1 MRKRKG
7 FVLRQVCGENIIIS
21 EGIENIDFS
30 KLISMNSSSVYLW
43 EALGDSDF
51 DYNDIANLLIKE
63 YDIDMDTAIKD
74 AQILIGKWLDAQ
86 IIE

>member
-30 KLISMNSSSVYLW
+30 KLISMNSSSAYLW
-43 EALGDSDF
+43 ETLGDSDF
-51 DYNDIANLLIKE
+51 DHNDIANMLIKE

-74 AQILIGKWLDAQ
+74 AKILIGKWLDAQ